1 MRRTAT
7 AWLTVPHAAATLV
20 GFLRSYRCRCATRL
34 ASIIVNANWS
44 NIFSCYIRCV

>member
-20 GFLRSYRCRCATRL
+20 GFLRSYRCMCATRL
-34 ASIIVNANWS
+34 VGIVNANWS
-44 NIFSCYIRCV
+44 IIFSCYIRCA